1 MWWCEVTQQIE
12 NDGFP
17 FPQDLSAATKL
28 SWVKVW
34 VEGLQAIKSHYHVI
48 LRSRGKIKNL
58 DKDSDFYSLRLLDY
72 QVWLG
77 GHLKWSVIRPNR
89 AKHGTDI

>member
-1 MWWCEVTQQIE
+1 MGQSLGWGAPGNQVT
-12 NDGFP
+12 
-17 FPQDLSAATKL
+17 LSRD
-28 SWVKVW
+28 S
-34 VEGLQAIKSHYHVI
+34 
-48 LRSRGKIKNL
+48 KITWKNKNL